1 MDNELLHY
9 GILGMKWG
17 IRRYQNYDGTLT
29 SAGKKRYGGDDNGDS
44 VSIIT
49 KGENGGGSV
58 SPDSSQARSVKP
70 VSEMSDDELR
80 AFLNRADMERRY
92 NEIVNPK
99 PQQPQ
104 QPQTVQEQKKV
115 DISKPNSV
123 SSLTDDEIRA
133 FLNRVDLERKYN
145 QIVNPPPPPKQK
157 SAVAEFLK
165 GIALVAA
172 TDVGTKLAKKL
183 LSKAVGLDD
192 DKKDKNE
199 KDKNENKKNDDSLN
213 KRLSEIEKSLK
224 TMSSGGSSG
233 SDSSSKSE
241 KAEKKKEKKPDRN
254 DDADDSSESE
264 SSPGLAERLRQRR
277 REKESKKR
285 VDRLTSNIEKYLD
298 WNDPS
303 KYVTEDVSDFISER
317 RQSHIMEDALEF
329 MNRDVIQQVHN
340 RMNY

>member
-44 VSIIT
+44 VRVIT
-49 KGENGGGSV
+49 KGENDGGSV

-104 QPQTVQEQKKV
+104 QPQTVQEQKRV

-133 FLNRVDLERKYN
+133 FLNRVDLEKKYN

-165 GIALVAA
+165 GIALVAV

-192 DKKDKNE
+192 DKKEKDKNE

-254 DDADDSSESE
+254 DDADDSSESN
-264 SSPGLAERLRQRR
+264 SRPGLAERLRQRR

-285 VDRLTSNIEKYLD
+285 VDRLTSNIEKYWD
-298 WNDPS
+298 WNDTS
-303 KYVTEDVSDFISER
+303 KYITEDASDFIGS
-317 RQSHIMEDALEF
+317 RQNYVVEDLGDF
-329 MNRDVIQQVHN
+329 FKR
-340 RMNY
+340 YS

>member
-29 SAGKKRYGGDDNGDS
+29 SAGKKRYGGDGDGDS
-44 VSIIT
+44 VGVIT
-49 KGENGGGSV
+49 KGENDGGSV

-133 FLNRVDLERKYN
+133 FLNRVDLEKKYN

-165 GIALVAA
+165 GIALVAV

-192 DKKDKNE
+192 DKKE

-233 SDSSSKSE
+233 SNSSSKSE
-241 KAEKKKEKKPDRN
+241 KAEKKKEKKTDRN
-254 DDADDSSESE
+254 DDADDSSESK
-264 SSPGLAERLRQRR
+264 SRPGLAERLRQRR

-285 VDRLTSNIEKYLD
+285 VDRLTSNIEKYWD

-303 KYVTEDVSDFISER
+303 KYVTEDASDFIGSRQDYAVEDINDFFR
-317 RQSHIMEDALEF
+317 RYS
-329 MNRDVIQQVHN
+329 
-340 RMNY
+340 

>member
-44 VSIIT
+44 VRVIT
-49 KGENGGGSV
+49 KGENDGGSV

-104 QPQTVQEQKKV
+104 QPQTVQEQKRV

-165 GIALVAA
+165 GIALVAV

-192 DKKDKNE
+192 DKKEKDKDKDKDKN
-199 KDKNENKKNDDSLN
+199 KDKNESKKNNESLN
-213 KRLSEIEKSLK
+213 DKLSEISQSLK
-224 TMSSGGSSG
+224 TITSRI
-233 SDSSSKSE
+233 SSSRSE
-241 KAEKKKEKKPDRN
+241 KAEEKEKVEKKEKK
-254 DDADDSSESE
+254 
-264 SSPGLAERLRQRR
+264 
-277 REKESKKR
+277 EKEKNNNLEPKVSTEKWANDWIDNWNKNWEANNQIDNFSSSTNKWIDDWLAKETDEIWKK
-285 VDRLTSNIEKYLD
+285 T
-298 WNDPS
+298 
-303 KYVTEDVSDFISER
+303 
-317 RQSHIMEDALEF
+317 
-329 MNRDVIQQVHN
+329 
-340 RMNY
+340 

>member
-17 IRRYQNYDGTLT
+17 VRRYQNYDGTLT
-29 SAGKKRYGGDDNGDS
+29 SAGKKRYGGDGDGDGDS
-44 VSIIT
+44 VRVIT
-49 KGENGGGSV
+49 KGENDGGSV

-104 QPQTVQEQKKV
+104 QPQTVQEQKRV

-133 FLNRVDLERKYN
+133 FLNRVDLEKKYN

-165 GIALVAA
+165 GIALVAV

-192 DKKDKNE
+192 DKKEKDKNE

-213 KRLSEIEKSLK
+213 KRVSELERSFKN
-224 TMSSGGSSG
+224 MSSGGSSG
-233 SDSSSKSE
+233 SNSSSKSE
-241 KAEKKKEKKPDRN
+241 KAEKKKENKPDRN
-254 DDADDSSESE
+254 DDADDSSESN
-264 SSPGLAERLRQRR
+264 SRPGLAERLRQRR

-285 VDRLTSNIEKYLD
+285 VDRLTSNIEKYWD

-303 KYVTEDVSDFISER
+303 KYVTEDASDFIGSRQNYAVEDLNDFFR
-317 RQSHIMEDALEF
+317 RYS
-329 MNRDVIQQVHN
+329 
-340 RMNY
+340 

>member
-29 SAGKKRYGGDDNGDS
+29 SAGKKRYGGDGDGDGDS
-44 VSIIT
+44 VGVIT
-49 KGENGGGSV
+49 KGENDGGSV

-92 NEIVNPK
+92 NEIINPK

-165 GIALVAA
+165 GIALVAV

-192 DKKDKNE
+192 DKKEKDKNE

-213 KRLSEIEKSLK
+213 KRVSELERSFKN
-224 TMSSGGSSG
+224 MSSGGSSG

-254 DDADDSSESE
+254 DDADDSSESK
-264 SSPGLAERLRQRR
+264 SRPGLAERLRQRR

-285 VDRLTSNIEKYLD
+285 VDRLTSNIEKYWD

-303 KYVTEDVSDFISER
+303 NYITEDASDFIGS
-317 RQSHIMEDALEF
+317 RQNYVVEDLDDF
-329 MNRDVIQQVHN
+329 FKR
-340 RMNY
+340 YS

>member
-17 IRRYQNYDGTLT
+17 VRRYQNYDGTLT
-29 SAGKKRYGGDDNGDS
+29 SAGKKRYGGDGDGDGDS
-44 VSIIT
+44 VRVIT
-49 KGENGGGSV
+49 KGENDGGSV

-104 QPQTVQEQKKV
+104 QPQTVQEQKRV

-133 FLNRVDLERKYN
+133 FLNRVDLEKKYN

-165 GIALVAA
+165 GIALVAV

-192 DKKDKNE
+192 DKKE

-233 SDSSSKSE
+233 SNSSSKSE

-254 DDADDSSESE
+254 DDADDSSESN
-264 SSPGLAERLRQRR
+264 SRPGLAERLRQRR

-285 VDRLTSNIEKYLD
+285 VDRLTSNIEKYWD
-298 WNDPS
+298 WNDTS
-303 KYVTEDVSDFISER
+303 KYITEDASDFIGSRQNYAVEDLNDFFR
-317 RQSHIMEDALEF
+317 RYS
-329 MNRDVIQQVHN
+329 
-340 RMNY
+340 